1 MEKEVK
7 MLRMSKV
14 LLVCSIVLFISTL
27 FITPSAVFAD
37 EITDS
42 IEEAMAYYKEN
53 NARL

>member
-1 MEKEVK
+1 
-7 MLRMSKV
+7 MLRISKV
-14 LLVCSIVLFISTL
+14 FLICFTVLLINTL
-27 FITPSAVFAD
+27 FIVPGAVFAD